1 VTSEGVGAV
10 FVIDLASNT
19 VVKRVAVGP
28 RPRSVAFTPDGARA
42 YVPSENGG
50 TLTVIDAKRLAP
62 VKTIHLGDGMRPM
75 GTVMAPDGR
84 HLYVSTGRSGKA
96 LIVDVATDRV
106 IGSVDAGARPW
117 GIGLAPDGRTLYTAN
132 GPSNDVSAIDIA
144 TRRLI
149 KKIPVGRGPWGLVVR
164 QRPSP
169 RPPE

>member
-1 VTSEGVGAV
+1 
-10 FVIDLASNT
+10 
-19 VVKRVAVGP
+19 
-28 RPRSVAFTPDGARA
+28 
-42 YVPSENGG
+42 
-50 TLTVIDAKRLAP
+50 

-144 TRRLI
+144 TQRVI
-149 KKIPVGRGPWGLVVR
+149 KKMPVGRGPWGLVVR
-164 QRPSP
+164 QHLSR